1 MKIGVLYR
9 KNRNIEFQKKV
20 SKAEIYDDAYDEA
33 RMHASGLQDAGYEVE
48 LIEWNNNPIIMNQK
62 ITSKSIELVFNAS
75 SYQELVFLETFK
87 IPYVGS
93 SSRIVGT
100 DKVQRKILCS
110 YHGVNTPNFQIA
122 KSITTIPEITLR
134 YPLFVKP
141 INGRGSSGIDDSN
154 IVYTYDQ
161 LLPVVKRIT
170 EDMNQDALI
179 EEYIEGREF
188 TVGVIGYDTINVLP
202 ILEIELSS
210 GKTNSFEHKMKDLE
224 IITCPAIIDSKIVEN
239 INNMVKDV
247 YKILDIKDFGRVDL
261 ILDKNNTAYFLEVN
275 TFAGLNLPQEND
287 KSAHIGYMGY
297 MAIKAGF
304 DRKEFLNRIVTSA
317 INRYSN

>member
-110 YHGVNTPNFQIA
+110 
-122 KSITTIPEITLR
+122 
-134 YPLFVKP
+134 
-141 INGRGSSGIDDSN
+141 
-154 IVYTYDQ
+154 
-161 LLPVVKRIT
+161 
-170 EDMNQDALI
+170 
-179 EEYIEGREF
+179 
-188 TVGVIGYDTINVLP
+188 
-202 ILEIELSS
+202 
-210 GKTNSFEHKMKDLE
+210 
-224 IITCPAIIDSKIVEN
+224 
-239 INNMVKDV
+239 
-247 YKILDIKDFGRVDL
+247 
-261 ILDKNNTAYFLEVN
+261 
-275 TFAGLNLPQEND
+275 
-287 KSAHIGYMGY
+287 
-297 MAIKAGF
+297 
-304 DRKEFLNRIVTSA
+304 
-317 INRYSN
+317 